1 MFEESKLATE
11 IGSFFTKISGY
22 IAAIVFGLFGKIGM
36 EIMMKKKYTW
46 WQWTGIAMVSVFF
59 GYTAS
64 VICDMH
70 EWERLGMWLPSIATL
85 LGQNIALYL
94 AYNYKNIF
102 GRILDI
108 AEDLVTRRK

>member
-46 WQWTGIAMVSVFF
+46 CNGENT
-59 GYTAS
+59 
-64 VICDMH
+64 
-70 EWERLGMWLPSIATL
+70 
-85 LGQNIALYL
+85 
-94 AYNYKNIF
+94 
-102 GRILDI
+102 RIPFLS
-108 AEDLVTRRK
+108 LM